1 MIINHNLPALNA
13 YFTLQSNNNNVSRNL
28 QKLSSGLRINRAA
41 DDAAGLAISEKMRS
55 QIRGLDQ
62 ATRNAQDGISLIQ
75 TAEGALN
82 ETHSILQRMR
92 ELSVQAANDT
102 YTSEDRSNIQAEIDQ
117 LTSEIDRIAGTTQ
130 FNGKNLLDGS
140 TSALVSTDKLTTKV
154 FMRDGLRVLD
164 QFGQKAPGG
173 GNYKLDITAE
183 AGVNQVQKSDIFKV
197 KHEGVGGLCFVAES
211 GVTNFTATGAPQG
224 NYSIDTVDVSTGAAS
239 SAVLTFTAGSGTL
252 IICGVCGGAFSG
264 TAGNCL
270 TVTIVCTGA
279 NSASYDAKSK
289 TINITVTAAATTSEN
304 ARTALTAA
312 GTCISCIINFAGT
325 DGTLGSLTGTLS
337 GGTDVIK
344 SKVSISG
351 QFQTSAASGTGLV
364 NSIALGGTAG
374 TNQTLNASMYFE
386 VLSIDTTA
394 AGTCG
399 TVSVRAYSHQM
410 DANGVYASVQQDYT
424 LKVGGCDQSSDITV
438 GGITFNK
445 SCFNL
450 AAVNHFSVGDKFGVE
465 VTASQAYGKDKV
477 IVANDQ
483 GDVREWTMTSGA
495 FSSAAA
501 TCADKS
507 TALHAFFINESNGS
521 VNNATFT
528 PTFNSAFG
536 EYTAISDVCLAAAA
550 TGITGITGDG
560 LKKLTNYSI
569 TSSAIAG
576 DATAGGAS
584 VEKTFS
590 ACGTATAAADAANVF
605 NSSLLYEVV
614 RVDGGQIQVNIT
626 GHTLSN
632 AGVYACIN
640 MTKQFGI
647 GANAVCLTGVDTE
660 CLTVTL
666 AGTWKVGDKFTTFT
680 NALAAASDSLK
691 VVSRER
697 DLTSCIVAGTCMTR
711 LFKLATTNGV
721 CLTMGIM
728 ELDSTTGVVNDSKIK
743 LTRGAVVAAGTAT
756 FQTTATNAV
765 SYSQS
770 QSIGDVAE
778 ATTKLYDTDKFWDA
792 SGNFILEN
800 PATITLVQGDGQKA
814 SFTISAAD
822 TFGSVRDKLNAAI
835 ADGLGQG
842 DIVGSA
848 NADKFVS
855 FVDSACASGL
865 EAVKGTFVIRSAVAG
880 KQGEITFVGDDS
892 VISALSLATIQKSAN
907 NNFTVDVKDAH
918 TLCTVASDVTTA
930 DNNLIG
936 VVHQNVDVQFA
947 ANTGIKATWNDATKN
962 FSLSGGV
969 ANACETF
976 VHLADRT
983 MVFQIGANQKQDIGV
998 GIGNMGTASL
1008 GVDNVQVTSNS
1019 LANEAIGKIDRAIN
1033 RVSSQRATLG
1043 AVQNRLDHTINNLS
1057 VTFENLTAAESRI
1070 RDVDMAKQ
1078 MMEFTKYN
1086 ILSQAATAMLAQ
1098 ANQLPQNVLQLL
1110 R

>member
-13 YFTLQSNNNNVSRNL
+13 YFTLQSNNSNVSRNL

-62 ATRNAQDGISLIQ
+62 ASRNAQDGISLIQ

-102 YTSEDRSNIQAEIDQ
+102 YTSEDRSNIQSEIDQ

-130 FNGKNLLDGS
+130 FNGKSLLDGS

-164 QFGQKAPGG
+164 QFGQKAAGG

-197 KHEGVGGLCFVAES
+197 KHEGVGGLCYVAES

-224 NYSIDTVDVSTGAAS
+224 NYSIDTVDISTGATANVS
-239 SAVLTFTAGSGTL
+239 SAVAGATTTLNITANAACSFAGT
-252 IICGVCGGAFSG
+252 S
-264 TAGNCL
+264 GNCL
-270 TVTIVCTGA
+270 TLVVCSCTTA
-279 NSASYDAKSK
+279 DAVLVCYDASSK
-289 TINITVTAAATTSEN
+289 ILKVYFDDTATNLCVACALNATAGLGGLCWTPGASAAMGAAAACTT
-304 ARTALTAA
+304 
-312 GTCISCIINFAGT
+312 FAGGV
-325 DGTLGSLTGTLS
+325 DL
-337 GGTDVIK
+337 IK
-344 SKVSISG
+344 ASASISG
-351 QFQTSAASGTGLV
+351 QFQTSSASGYGLV
-364 NSIALGGTAG
+364 NRIALND

-386 VLSIDTTA
+386 VNSVDTTNC
-394 AGTCG
+394 TI
-399 TVSVRAYSHQM
+399 TVTARSYQM
-410 DANGVYASVQQDYT
+410 DANGVTATVEQNYT
-424 LKVGGCDQSSDITV
+424 LKLDGCNQTTNITV
-438 GGITFNK
+438 GGITFNG
-445 SCFNL
+445 SCFTL
-450 AAVNHFSVGDKFGVE
+450 ATANHFSVGDKFGVE
-465 VTASQAYGKDKV
+465 VTASQAFAKDKV
-477 IVANDQ
+477 VVRNDL
-483 GDVREWTMTSGA
+483 GDTREWALNTGVWNSTTT
-495 FSSAAA
+495 

-507 TALHAFFINESNGS
+507 TALHSYFVNESNGEVKS
-521 VNNATFT
+521 ATFT
-528 PTFNSAFG
+528 PTFNTTFG
-536 EYTAISDVCLAAAA
+536 EYTAVSDVCTGA
-550 TGITGITGDG
+550 GITAIAGDD
-560 LKKLTNYSI
+560 LKKLTNWS
-569 TSSAIAG
+569 IAG
-576 DATAGGAS
+576 DTTATQATACVW
-584 VEKTFS
+584 VEKTYS
-590 ACGTATAAADAANVF
+590 SCGTASVANYS
-605 NSSLLYEVV
+605 NTTNCWNTSLLFEIV
-614 RVDGGQIQVNIT
+614 RVDGNAIQANVK
-626 GHTLSN
+626 GF
-632 AGVYACIN
+632 GVGACGCFAEIN
-640 MTKQFGI
+640 TSVQFTNGTSLACAFGGNNCI
-647 GANAVCLTGVDTE
+647 VC
-660 CLTVTL
+660 VTL
-666 AGTWKVGDKFTTFT
+666 TGTWKVGDKFTTMSTSVGAGSNDDDLLTF
-680 NALAAASDSLK
+680 SSQ
-691 VVSRER
+691 ER
-697 DLTSCIVAGTCMTR
+697 DATGCLVSGTSLTRQVVLCDGNTS
-711 LFKLATTNGV
+711 ATTFSF
-721 CLTMGIM
+721 M
-728 ELDSTTGVVNDSKIK
+728 ELDTCTGSTWASNLV
-743 LTRGAVVAAGTAT
+743 LTRGAVADSTAT
-756 FQTTATNAV
+756 FQTTAKDAV

-822 TFGSVRDKLNAAI
+822 TFGSVRDKLNKAI
-835 ADGLGQG
+835 AEGLGQESL
-842 DIVGSA
+842 VGSA

-880 KQGEITFVGDDS
+880 KQGEITFVGDDN

-907 NNFTVDVKDAH
+907 NNFNVDVTDAH
-918 TLCTVASDVTTA
+918 TLCNVASDVTIA

-947 ANTGIKATWNDATKN
+947 ASTGVKVTWNDETKN
-962 FSLSGGV
+962 FSLSGGL

-983 MVFQIGANQKQDIGV
+983 MVFHIGANQKQDIGV

-1008 GVDNVQVTSNS
+1008 GIDNVQVTSNT

-1057 VTFENLTAAESRI
+1057 VTYENLTAAESRI